1 MRDRIVA
8 ETRGNPLALLE
19 LPRGLTSVELAG
31 GFGIPDT
38 VPLANRIEEGFIRR
52 LEALPAETRRLLLTA
67 AVEPVGDVTLL
78 WRAAE
83 ILGIGHDAAVA
94 AEASGLVEI
103 GARVRF
109 RHPLV
114 RSAACRS
121 AGEGELRKVHCAL
134 AEVTDPDL
142 DPDRRAW
149 HRAHAAMGPDEAVAA
164 ELIRSADRAQ
174 ARGGLAAAAAF
185 LEEATRLTLDRSH
198 RAQRSLAA
206 AQLKYLAGAPEA
218 ALQLVGSGGELDHS
232 TSSSALGRTFYAAR
246 LRSSTGPAVMRLHFC
261 SKRQRDLNHS
271 ISPLPGRRT
280 WTRSRRH

>member
-52 LEALPAETRRLLLTA
+52 LEELPTDTRRLLLTA

-78 WRAAE
+78 WQAAE
-83 ILGIGHDAAVA
+83 ILGIGHRLPAVA
-94 AEASGLVEI
+94 AEESGLIEI

-121 AGEGELRKVHCAL
+121 AGEGELRRIHSAL
-134 AEVTDPDL
+134 AEVTNPVL

-149 HRAHAAMGPDEAVAA
+149 HRAHAAMGPDEDVAA
-164 ELIRSADRAQ
+164 ELMRSADRAQ
-174 ARGGLAAAAAF
+174 ARGGISGGLGLSRRGDPADARPVISSPAIPRRG
-185 LEEATRLTLDRSH
+185 ATQISGGCARS
-198 RAQRSLAA
+198 
-206 AQLKYLAGAPEA
+206 GASS
-218 ALQLVGSGGELDHS
+218 VGSGGSWATRRAPTRPGGPLTWPDCV
-232 TSSSALGRTFYAAR
+232 R
-246 LRSSTGPAVMRLHFC
+246 LQT
-261 SKRQRDLNHS
+261 RQ
-271 ISPLPGRRT
+271 
-280 WTRSRRH
+280 